1 LVKIFRFDR
10 WVNDNNIPTSF
21 EYGKGWWD
29 YVELVRRFAHYVDAN
44 EVRVVGHYH
53 VDTPPPCERLPMPA
67 VAIDAEGVTFTLRH
81 DFGVFSIRRDL
92 REWVVSVQR
101 RSPYKGPLFGLIGE
115 TEDLRNAGLDGLNPD
130 YVFGPYR
137 ENPARFTALLRDE
150 WDVAALMRILMHEP

>member
-1 LVKIFRFDR
+1 
-10 WVNDNNIPTSF
+10 
-21 EYGKGWWD
+21 
-29 YVELVRRFAHYVDAN
+29 
-44 EVRVVGHYH
+44 
-53 VDTPPPCERLPMPA
+53 MPA

-92 REWVVSVQR
+92 REWVVSVRR
-101 RSPYKGPLFGLIGE
+101 RSPYNGPLFGLIGE